1 MEEREISQTL
11 EQPHPE
17 TGKKPFEMG
26 RDEFVDLA
34 QKDAQEGG
42 EDLTAAQALDVQ
54 RSVVEKAVESGKE
67 VPPQIIEELGEAPAG
82 EADISFEPGEFERPE
97 PVGNLAD
104 LTPEEFSRRF
114 PKASPEV
121 HKASVRQAL
130 LIGKEVPKESLGA
143 YRDVVED
150 LEREGRQEALEKEE
164 KELIQAG
171 KTPLTKFV
179 VERGGIN
186 IAQAYKAGFR
196 GELENVRR
204 PGVMRRKGGST
215 ISNMSETAFEAGVIP
230 EKDEI
235 LFLNRLD
242 EESRPSGVRERIEF
256 RRAPKEKEHEDIL
269 KAKKRFGTTD
279 LFEEAGY
286 ITPDGSLLDFSGKKQ
301 GGQQGTRELD
311 HREVNFVVSK
321 SVKFKDQPGGNT
333 AGMRQFMSYGNI
345 RFSPVSSGL
354 ELSRPPTFSQ
364 LAVISRLVR
373 ERNGEV
379 TLDVVGDDGNGIF
392 SREYPKGTDADEI
405 VEDINRAFG
414 QEAVSESKIAY
425 GTNDPAKIDR
435 IISETSKEIAF
446 TPQQLELEFESS
458 GIPGELR
465 LKGFVDFR
473 GTPVKNIRQVAEVI
487 ASLRHPK
494 LEYFQV
500 VFVKNGKVVGH
511 QVFSTGL
518 PNAVLIPDQL
528 LGDILAEAKKLGAEV
543 YLGHNHPSGNHLPS
557 AEDRLLT
564 RKVAEGM
571 KGNLKGHI
579 VTDDKNFSFIKSDG
593 TFEEIEYLTP
603 KPELKKFGGKVQDR
617 DSAAL
622 IAKKHSD
629 GKSTLVLLASS
640 RHDLIAVETVPEG
653 TGIEKFV
660 MEKIRSHGAS
670 NAIVVYPSEKRAEL
684 VKGKFPS
691 EVVDVFAL
699 DKKLGVARNVVG
711 NLRDIVSPESA
722 HTAGKKLTTF
732 RVAEE
737 KAPFQRASRFS
748 KDFSRFLNQRRVKA
762 GSEVTLRQAISEPTV
777 KGGRIPSRR
786 KGKVLDVDL
795 EGGILLV
802 DFEGTAVMVEPQS
815 LVETYLEPQIQKFP
829 TTKQIIAQTTGIT
842 PQAPTRELSEMEL
855 LKAQFLS
862 QAKGAKI
869 GARAAAR
876 EVRGKLLESFRT
888 RLSEIEDIRRQIT
901 DYAIKSLPMQARG
914 GFLVAVRDAKTPG
927 DLAKA
932 FRRIDIEA
940 AEVYKKSLI
949 EDIKILSE
957 RTLDSPGVDVG
968 YKERIR
974 ELLSG
979 IELQGHRQQTLEALK
994 RTQEFIDR
1002 EQAAGKDVDL
1012 PREILDRV
1020 AILARKPVDEVTEY
1034 ELERVISDLGAL
1046 VRLGRSKVKIRRSIV
1061 ELQKE
1066 RILKELIAGTTAIEK
1081 NEQVRRKPGEIL
1093 DLRARINRYIASAV
1107 DFFQH
1112 INLAIMPMDPFFDLL
1127 DGSKGYSG
1135 PNYIHIK
1142 KRLDGDFGR
1151 YLDLKDE
1158 WIPQIEELA
1167 DKLQLN
1173 TANFERIGVHS
1184 IRVQKG
1190 GREHLQGLGLK
1201 DEEIDAIKLT
1211 PTEMRLYSKMREVIE
1226 IPFPKFKK
1234 FMADLYNK
1242 EVEKVENYFP
1252 FQTDFEA
1259 MSEVEVFQRLGDS
1272 YEGFGKRTKKT
1283 PQGFAEKRVGG
1294 KTPIKVNALDIFKR
1308 HMDDMAYLL
1317 EMQSDI
1323 KMLSEVANTEDY
1335 AAAAGDEGT
1344 KRVLEWLDLLAR
1356 NGGKA
1361 EEHKKWMTT
1370 LDIMR
1375 RNFGAT
1381 TMGFKLSSIFIQ
1393 PTSMLDASAILG
1405 GDYVAQGLRRVATSK
1420 QWRDFLM
1427 DNFSELRHRV
1437 GDDIAFRE
1445 LSYGETLQKVQ
1456 RASFWA
1462 LQKLDGL
1469 AASASVAGAY
1479 QKALDKRGVALDL
1492 AKPDAEAL
1500 SEASLIMRRTQNS
1513 PFFKDISLA
1522 LSRGD
1527 LTGNKSI
1534 DKALFQFKSYMLNRW
1549 SLIHH
1554 DIVRLNLKEGKRSD
1568 MAFGLMYIL
1577 MANAAETGIRWGI
1590 RSSIA
1595 SVFVGTALGI
1605 QKAWDFDDERIVKDF
1620 VLNVLQNVPFMGDLI
1635 QMAVYHDGPFPA
1647 LKPPADLLTG
1657 IGDFAGAKTEQ
1668 STLRAIVKTGEG
1680 LAGMAGIPGTSQAAQ
1695 IAREWIKDPKL
1706 TFPFSSE
1713 LRELEE
1719 TAKKGKLLE
1728 EEVIRLK
1735 ELRSAHSRMRVYQER
1750 FKKLMD
1756 AGQSGEARKIAE
1768 AALEEM
1774 RRFK

>member
-1 MEEREISQTL
+1 MSRLDDALKALDDGHIEEHELAKIAFEEGAIDEAEYKSKVASVAPEQPAVSRAPSPASEAFTEAAKGVRRTITPSRIQSAAESFATSSKPQRLAKSTVSGAVSPATEMGGAAQAIGLESIGESITKAGEKIQKELYVPDPTFAEKVASGFGSMATFLIPGIGTQTGAARLALVAPRLARWFGVGVAAVLEAAVEAGSVFNEVLRRGGSRGEAFSAANKTFWSNLPTLLITNRLGIFGEKGNLARRAITSSLMEGSQEVSQEIISNIALNDPVLHGALEAGAVGAIVGGGTSTVLNFLQSNPQASPREVAETLVRSGIPEDEALTTTRQAFEQMQSFQAGKAQKGAEGPIPEAIPATGGGPSAAPETTPPVPESPETLRTQIQALSEGRVGAVLATPGAVLPDIPQGFQSAQTDVGTFVFDPRVISGDVIKGMVQEGTYGDLLGHVAPKPEGPAAVVEAKEGGVEAKTSVVPPEAAQAQAQELQKQFPGATVEVGGPEKAAEVVEEREISQAL

-26 RDEFVDLA
+26 REEFVELA

-230 EKDEI
+230 EQDEI

-354 ELSRPPTFSQ
+354 ELSRPPTFSL
-364 LAVISRLVR
+364 LAFISKLVR

-392 SREYPKGTDADEI
+392 SREYPKGTAADEI

-603 KPELKKFGGKVQDR
+603 KPELKKFGEKVQDR

-640 RHDLIAVETVPEG
+640 RHDLIAVETVP
-653 TGIEKFV
+653 K
-660 MEKIRSHGAS
+660 
-670 NAIVVYPSEKRAEL
+670 
-684 VKGKFPS
+684 
-691 EVVDVFAL
+691 
-699 DKKLGVARNVVG
+699 
-711 NLRDIVSPESA
+711 
-722 HTAGKKLTTF
+722 
-732 RVAEE
+732 
-737 KAPFQRASRFS
+737 
-748 KDFSRFLNQRRVKA
+748 
-762 GSEVTLRQAISEPTV
+762 EP
-777 KGGRIPSRR
+777 G
-786 KGKVLDVDL
+786 
-795 EGGILLV
+795 
-802 DFEGTAVMVEPQS
+802 
-815 LVETYLEPQIQKFP
+815 
-829 TTKQIIAQTTGIT
+829 
-842 PQAPTRELSEMEL
+842 
-855 LKAQFLS
+855 
-862 QAKGAKI
+862 
-869 GARAAAR
+869 
-876 EVRGKLLESFRT
+876 
-888 RLSEIEDIRRQIT
+888 
-901 DYAIKSLPMQARG
+901 
-914 GFLVAVRDAKTPG
+914 
-927 DLAKA
+927 
-932 FRRIDIEA
+932 
-940 AEVYKKSLI
+940 
-949 EDIKILSE
+949 
-957 RTLDSPGVDVG
+957 
-968 YKERIR
+968 
-974 ELLSG
+974 
-979 IELQGHRQQTLEALK
+979 
-994 RTQEFIDR
+994 
-1002 EQAAGKDVDL
+1002 
-1012 PREILDRV
+1012 
-1020 AILARKPVDEVTEY
+1020 
-1034 ELERVISDLGAL
+1034 
-1046 VRLGRSKVKIRRSIV
+1046 
-1061 ELQKE
+1061 
-1066 RILKELIAGTTAIEK
+1066 
-1081 NEQVRRKPGEIL
+1081 
-1093 DLRARINRYIASAV
+1093 
-1107 DFFQH
+1107 
-1112 INLAIMPMDPFFDLL
+1112 
-1127 DGSKGYSG
+1127 
-1135 PNYIHIK
+1135 
-1142 KRLDGDFGR
+1142 
-1151 YLDLKDE
+1151 
-1158 WIPQIEELA
+1158 
-1167 DKLQLN
+1167 
-1173 TANFERIGVHS
+1173 
-1184 IRVQKG
+1184 
-1190 GREHLQGLGLK
+1190 
-1201 DEEIDAIKLT
+1201 
-1211 PTEMRLYSKMREVIE
+1211 
-1226 IPFPKFKK
+1226 
-1234 FMADLYNK
+1234 
-1242 EVEKVENYFP
+1242 
-1252 FQTDFEA
+1252 
-1259 MSEVEVFQRLGDS
+1259 
-1272 YEGFGKRTKKT
+1272 
-1283 PQGFAEKRVGG
+1283 
-1294 KTPIKVNALDIFKR
+1294 
-1308 HMDDMAYLL
+1308 
-1317 EMQSDI
+1317 
-1323 KMLSEVANTEDY
+1323 
-1335 AAAAGDEGT
+1335 
-1344 KRVLEWLDLLAR
+1344 
-1356 NGGKA
+1356 
-1361 EEHKKWMTT
+1361 
-1370 LDIMR
+1370 
-1375 RNFGAT
+1375 
-1381 TMGFKLSSIFIQ
+1381 
-1393 PTSMLDASAILG
+1393 
-1405 GDYVAQGLRRVATSK
+1405 
-1420 QWRDFLM
+1420 
-1427 DNFSELRHRV
+1427 
-1437 GDDIAFRE
+1437 
-1445 LSYGETLQKVQ
+1445 
-1456 RASFWA
+1456 
-1462 LQKLDGL
+1462 
-1469 AASASVAGAY
+1469 
-1479 QKALDKRGVALDL
+1479 
-1492 AKPDAEAL
+1492 
-1500 SEASLIMRRTQNS
+1500 
-1513 PFFKDISLA
+1513 
-1522 LSRGD
+1522 
-1527 LTGNKSI
+1527 
-1534 DKALFQFKSYMLNRW
+1534 
-1549 SLIHH
+1549 
-1554 DIVRLNLKEGKRSD
+1554 
-1568 MAFGLMYIL
+1568 
-1577 MANAAETGIRWGI
+1577 
-1590 RSSIA
+1590 
-1595 SVFVGTALGI
+1595 
-1605 QKAWDFDDERIVKDF
+1605 
-1620 VLNVLQNVPFMGDLI
+1620 
-1635 QMAVYHDGPFPA
+1635 
-1647 LKPPADLLTG
+1647 
-1657 IGDFAGAKTEQ
+1657 
-1668 STLRAIVKTGEG
+1668 
-1680 LAGMAGIPGTSQAAQ
+1680 
-1695 IAREWIKDPKL
+1695 
-1706 TFPFSSE
+1706 
-1713 LRELEE
+1713 
-1719 TAKKGKLLE
+1719 
-1728 EEVIRLK
+1728 
-1735 ELRSAHSRMRVYQER
+1735 
-1750 FKKLMD
+1750 
-1756 AGQSGEARKIAE
+1756 
-1768 AALEEM
+1768 
-1774 RRFK
+1774 